1 MVAAGLA
8 LCPSCVW
15 WLRTLGEAGGFYGP
29 ARGGEFR
36 RTAPSGL
43 GKCTNTPLGDRVVLH
58 AEASPRP
65 TIVLDDDLRSVVSVS
80 VQRTK
85 VSSFDSTP
93 DVRLSRALGPTTLV
107 AL

>member
-1 MVAAGLA
+1 MPVMCLVA
-8 LCPSCVW
+8 PHP
-15 WLRTLGEAGGFYGP
+15 RLGGGFYGP

-43 GKCTNTPLGDRVVLH
+43 GKCTNTPLGDGVVLH

-85 VSSFDSTP
+85 VSSFDPHLMS
-93 DVRLSRALGPTTLV
+93 V
-107 AL
+107 